1 MNLLNVTKSKVTKS
15 RLSDNTVTFF
25 PQNLE
30 VWEKVPIF
38 VTETDYKGNQ
48 MKSQTEILNLLRR
61 YKPTAQK
68 KYGLTRIGIFGS
80 VARGEQTADS
90 DVDICY
96 EGQAPSLL
104 TLDMI
109 QTELEQLLDCKVD
122 LVRVRENMN
131 SLLRQRILRDGI
143 YV

>member
-1 MNLLNVTKSKVTKS
+1 
-15 RLSDNTVTFF
+15 
-25 PQNLE
+25 
-30 VWEKVPIF
+30 
-38 VTETDYKGNQ
+38 

-90 DVDICY
+90 VVHVCY

-122 LVRVRENMN
+122 LVRVRDNMN
-131 SLLRQRILRDGI
+131 SLLRQRIIRDGI

>member
-1 MNLLNVTKSKVTKS
+1 MKSK
-15 RLSDNTVTFF
+15 
-25 PQNLE
+25 
-30 VWEKVPIF
+30 
-38 VTETDYKGNQ
+38 
-48 MKSQTEILNLLRR
+48 TEILHLLRR

-68 KYGLTRIGIFGS
+68 KYGMTKIGIFGS
-80 VARGEQTADS
+80 VARGEQKEDS
-90 DVDICY
+90 DVDVCY
-96 EGQAPSLL
+96 EGKAPSFI

-109 QTELEQLLDCKVD
+109 QTELEQLLGSKVD